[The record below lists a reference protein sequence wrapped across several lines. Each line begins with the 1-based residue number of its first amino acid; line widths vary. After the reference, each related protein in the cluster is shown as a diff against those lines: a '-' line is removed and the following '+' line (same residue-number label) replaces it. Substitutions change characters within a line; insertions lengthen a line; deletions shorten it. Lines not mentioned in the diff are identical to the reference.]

1 MEGSRRGILETRSE
15 RDTYYF
21 HSYSIG
27 QNILSHILLIYLEGQ
42 LDYVLFP
49 SSQKE
54 EMGWMS
60 VWPISAKSSIRLRAL
75 LLLISKSVL
84 KHVFG
89 FQGQESPPII
99 QM

>member
-1 MEGSRRGILETRSE
+1 VEGSRRGILEIRPQ

-21 HSYSIG
+21 HSYSTG
-27 QNILSHILLIYLEGQ
+27 QNILSYILLTYLKGQ

-54 EMGWMS
+54 ELGWMS
-60 VWPISAKSSIRLRAL
+60 IWSISAKSIHLRAL
-75 LLLISKSVL
+75 LLLTSKSVL

-89 FQGQESPPII
+89 FQGQESPPIM